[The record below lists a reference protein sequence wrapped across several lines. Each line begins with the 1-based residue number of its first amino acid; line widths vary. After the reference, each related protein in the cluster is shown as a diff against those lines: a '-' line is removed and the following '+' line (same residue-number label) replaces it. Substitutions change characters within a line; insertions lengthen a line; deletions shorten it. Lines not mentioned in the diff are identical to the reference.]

1 MKRPGPSRIHSGSGS
16 TAADRVAACRVQMR
30 RRSELAM
37 PCPRAVGCFAVPA
50 QPQSTYLGMFFV
62 QSHHHRHRDQVMA
75 GHSGCHLTF
84 EPLRAVSVKLRFGA
98 STGSQDCGWLRSLAD
113 SLISDMQQAI
123 LAQPYHMRMRSVLD
137 GCVQPAAVRAA
148 ADSSTPACR
157 HRCSRVSRAVR
168 ALSCPSDLP
177 RCLLRCRA
185 TWMLAQSA
193 C

>member
-75 GHSGCHLTF
+75 SHFECHLTV
-84 EPLRAVSVKLRFGA
+84 EP
-98 STGSQDCGWLRSLAD
+98 
-113 SLISDMQQAI
+113 
-123 LAQPYHMRMRSVLD
+123 
-137 GCVQPAAVRAA
+137 
-148 ADSSTPACR
+148 
-157 HRCSRVSRAVR
+157 
-168 ALSCPSDLP
+168 
-177 RCLLRCRA
+177 LLRCVGEASVRSVALVPGLWLVEVASRQPHQRHAASDIGTTISHADAFRA
-185 TWMLAQSA
+185 RRLCAA
-193 C
+193 CSRARRRRLEHTSLSSSL